1 MIAAKGGK
9 FMAKKIFKVEGMT
22 CAACSAAVERVT
34 KKLDGVE
41 SANVNL
47 ATEKLNI
54 EFDEEKLSEKEIMAA
69 VEKAGYKAH
78 LDTTTKVISV
88 EGMTCA
94 SCSAAV
100 ERVTRKLEGVEE
112 SNVNLATEKLSIKFD
127 SSKVR
132 MSDIKKAI
140 EKAGYKVKEEEVVID
155 SDQEKRR

>member
-1 MIAAKGGK
+1 MYKRQ
-9 FMAKKIFKVEGMT
+9 IFK
-22 CAACSAAVERVT
+22 
-34 KKLDGVE
+34 
-41 SANVNL
+41 
-47 ATEKLNI
+47 
-54 EFDEEKLSEKEIMAA
+54 
-69 VEKAGYKAH
+69 
-78 LDTTTKVISV
+78 V

-155 SDQEKRR
+155 SDQEKKEGEIRSLKTRLIVSAIFTIPLFYIAMGLSLIHI